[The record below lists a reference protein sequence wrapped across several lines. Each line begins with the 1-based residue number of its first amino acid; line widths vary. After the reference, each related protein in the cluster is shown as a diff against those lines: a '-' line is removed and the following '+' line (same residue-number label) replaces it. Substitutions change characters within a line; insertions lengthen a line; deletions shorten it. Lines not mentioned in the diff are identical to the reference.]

1 MTSAET
7 SDSPVMPP
15 VLVPG
20 KRLESLDALR
30 GLTIAAMLLV
40 NNPGSWSYIYWPLE
54 HAAWN
59 GWTLTDLVFPFF
71 LFMVGVAMMF
81 SFPKRLAQGTSR
93 AELFTHVVRRAAA
106 LMLLGYWGSTWSRVV
121 WTGLDALTFEAVL
134 LRIGFVAAMTGA
146 VVLLA
151 GTEFRTRWWSIFVG
165 GLVLFVV
172 GVTWAGTSDPLVT
185 RILGLRIPGVLVRI
199 AWCYVLASGIYFLTP
214 SPKAIMKWTMGLLAA
229 YALFMQVIPIPGFG
243 MPDLSRSFPTADTP
257 LNELFSNWAFFID
270 YHVLGTHTWSVRQLT
285 DATGRLIWSF
295 DPEGIISTIS
305 ATCSVLL
312 GILTG
317 QWLQQKTADEPRK
330 LNGLFVAS
338 GWLMGLGL
346 VLSIWVPIN
355 KRIWTSSYTIFTAGM
370 ALFVLGVLFHAIDIK
385 GMKKWAYPLVAYGR
399 NAIFAFVA
407 SGMMATALG
416 LIQVS
421 EGVSL
426 KAFLYAAMPGSP
438 EMASFLFGILF
449 VSLWAGIAILLDRNR
464 IYFKV

>member
-1 MTSAET
+1 
-7 SDSPVMPP
+7 
-15 VLVPG
+15 
-20 KRLESLDALR
+20 
-30 GLTIAAMLLV
+30 
-40 NNPGSWSYIYWPLE
+40 
-54 HAAWN
+54 
-59 GWTLTDLVFPFF
+59 
-71 LFMVGVAMMF
+71 
-81 SFPKRLAQGTSR
+81 
-93 AELFTHVVRRAAA
+93 
-106 LMLLGYWGSTWSRVV
+106 
-121 WTGLDALTFEAVL
+121 
-134 LRIGFVAAMTGA
+134 
-146 VVLLA
+146 
-151 GTEFRTRWWSIFVG
+151 
-165 GLVLFVV
+165 
-172 GVTWAGTSDPLVT
+172 VT